1 MLSKKNVVY
10 IKIEIIGESLVHIKK
25 YSSYTQI
32 ININKKIINFIRKYI
47 NLFKKNIKIKK
58 VDCSIKFVDNNW
70 YTFTILSYKK
80 K

>member
-47 NLFKKNIKIKK
+47 NLFKKKHK
-58 VDCSIKFVDNNW
+58 D
-70 YTFTILSYKK
+70 
-80 K
+80 